1 MILKFFNWTTDGAR
15 MDCVEH
21 ENVEHLHGDDESPR
35 SAYIKLLCK
44 EEFAEVPEDEAQL
57 LRWLLTHRECVC

>member
-1 MILKFFNWTTDGAR
+1 